1 MGYTALYRKWRPE
14 TFDDIVGQDTIVKTL
29 ENQINLGRIGHA
41 YLFSGPRGTGKTS
54 TAKVFAKA
62 VNCTDDK
69 NANPCGKC
77 KVCLRSAAGDMLD
90 IIEIDAASN
99 NGVDEIRDLR
109 NKAKF
114 PPTLGRFKIYIIDEV
129 HMLSQGAF
137 NALLKTLEEP
147 PPHVIFILA
156 TTEAHRLPATII
168 SRCQHFAFKL
178 ILLKDI
184 VDHLRSI
191 SQISNI
197 TIDDEALYTIARWA
211 QGGLRDAIS
220 LFDQCIGFSGNKIS
234 NEDVLSMLG
243 TANEPF
249 MFEMVDAILEG
260 DITFAFNSV
269 DMLIQDGR
277 DISIFVRDIITH
289 MRNLLIIKASNNKAS
304 SLIDASPST
313 VELYKK
319 QAKTA
324 GQMRVFRAVDLF
336 VSLESELKWSNQPRV
351 LLELTIAK
359 LCRPEDEKGF
369 ESLVDRL
376 ETLEDRLENIHNVQS
391 IQKGPKIVESKP
403 LTDRADIL
411 DSEDNEANA
420 AYTEPSKENEP
431 TLKGANIDYIPAD
444 NKLNIDE
451 LPAPNPKSDDIDLAN
466 IWPEILK
473 AVKKERIALYPL
485 VKDARL
491 KVEGNIVQLL
501 FSPDQGFLLAA
512 IDREENRKFIE
523 DMILKVSGESFR
535 LSCALEGE
543 EKIFKTKEDPLVQK
557 AIDIFGKA
565 NVEIVDDM

>member
-336 VSLESELKWSNQPRV
+336 VSLESELKWSNQPR
-351 LLELTIAK
+351 
-359 LCRPEDEKGF
+359 
-369 ESLVDRL
+369 
-376 ETLEDRLENIHNVQS
+376 
-391 IQKGPKIVESKP
+391 
-403 LTDRADIL
+403 
-411 DSEDNEANA
+411 
-420 AYTEPSKENEP
+420 
-431 TLKGANIDYIPAD
+431 
-444 NKLNIDE
+444 
-451 LPAPNPKSDDIDLAN
+451 
-466 IWPEILK
+466 
-473 AVKKERIALYPL
+473 
-485 VKDARL
+485 
-491 KVEGNIVQLL
+491 
-501 FSPDQGFLLAA
+501 
-512 IDREENRKFIE
+512 
-523 DMILKVSGESFR
+523 
-535 LSCALEGE
+535 
-543 EKIFKTKEDPLVQK
+543 
-557 AIDIFGKA
+557 
-565 NVEIVDDM
+565 